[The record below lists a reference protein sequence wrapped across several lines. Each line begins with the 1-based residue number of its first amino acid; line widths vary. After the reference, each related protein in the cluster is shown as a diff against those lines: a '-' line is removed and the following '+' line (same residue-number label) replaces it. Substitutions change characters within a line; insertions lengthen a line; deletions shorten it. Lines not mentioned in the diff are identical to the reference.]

1 MYNSFCL
8 PGLPVAQQT
17 VSARMAL
24 FNMGFKDI
32 ESAVRSQ
39 FAKMFS
45 SAGFDP
51 ARDIAGITANR
62 WGHAYVVSPPFFAF
76 GKDGQPAPRDVVRA
90 GYGRI
95 RFAHS
100 ELEGAQMWETAVA
113 EGERAVKQM
122 MEVA

>member
-1 MYNSFCL
+1 
-8 PGLPVAQQT
+8 
-17 VSARMAL
+17 MAL
-24 FNMGFKDI
+24 FTMGFKDI

-62 WGHAYVVSPPFFAF
+62 WGHAYVVSPPYFAF
-76 GKDGQPAPRDVVRA
+76 GKDGKPAPRDVVRA

-113 EGERAVKQM
+113 EAERAVRQM